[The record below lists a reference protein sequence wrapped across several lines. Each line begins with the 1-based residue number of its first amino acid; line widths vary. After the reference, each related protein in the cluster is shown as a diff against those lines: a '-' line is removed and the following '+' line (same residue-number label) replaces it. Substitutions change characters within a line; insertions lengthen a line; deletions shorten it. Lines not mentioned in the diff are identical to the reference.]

1 MSELC
6 LEVIPGAKG
15 LLCLRKTLQMGH
27 LSFSTVE
34 DRLNAFLLD
43 TILKLRYN

>member
-6 LEVIPGAKG
+6 LGMIPGAKG
-15 LLCLRKTLQMGH
+15 LLCLRNLLQMGH

-34 DRLNAFLLD
+34 DRLEIKIES
-43 TILKLRYN
+43 T